1 MSKSV
6 LLAAAA
12 VSALALGLM
21 PGTALANKLVYNV
34 SGEVTAVPV
43 GYSIT
48 VNGRTYRIEA
58 GSPAERQVNDII
70 RGERVQ
76 VMLDGPADSRSTKA
90 VAIHAARGR

>member
-6 LLAAAA
+6 LPAAAA
-12 VSALALGLM
+12 VATLALGLA
-21 PGTALANKLVYNV
+21 PGAALANKIIFNV
-34 SGEVTAVPV
+34 SGEVTAVPI
-43 GYSIT
+43 GHSIT
-48 VNGRTYRIEA
+48 VNGRTYRIEP

-76 VMLDGPADSRSTKA
+76 VILDGPAALRATKA